1 MGQRRRIAIACVVG
15 VIAGLLCYSYSVGFG
30 RGAGDVAMPL
40 CMGKALIA
48 RQDPYAICRGF
59 HSDGITPNQAN
70 PLTTALITLPLVA
83 FAPTLAA
90 GIFFGISSAL
100 LAYAVTQGGAD
111 RLMIFLAFPYWQA
124 LQTVQWAPLLVAIA
138 LMPALLPLALAK
150 PHVALP
156 IFLTRL
162 TLRRLI
168 ACIAFVLFSLAI
180 DPTWP
185 LRLTG
190 RIPTPGDY
198 LPPLAAL
205 PLGPLLLLAA
215 LRWRAARPRL
225 LLLLA
230 ITPQRMFYDPLLAW
244 LIPQSRRELLLMAV
258 ASWLCYFGWI
268 FMPQHGM
275 TWVVAGIYLP
285 ALALCWR
292 DTPDLPADPRVGL
305 LRWWRQVSRW

>member
-1 MGQRRRIAIACVVG
+1 MPQRRRIVLALIIG
-15 VIAGLLCYSYSVGFG
+15 VIAGLLCSSYSVRFG
-30 RGAGDVAMPL
+30 RGAGDVAMPI
-40 CMGKALIA
+40 CMGQAMLA
-48 RQDPYAICRGF
+48 RQDPYAVCRGV
-59 HSDGITPNQAN
+59 HSDGVTPNQAN

-83 FAPTLAA
+83 LAPSLAA
-90 GIFFGISSAL
+90 GIFFGLSSAL
-100 LAYAVTQGGAD
+100 LAYAVAREGAD
-111 RLMIFLAFPYWQA
+111 RLLIFLAFPYWQA
-124 LQTVQWAPLLVAIA
+124 LQTVQWAPLLVAVA

-162 TLRRLI
+162 TLRRVI
-168 ACIAFVLFSLAI
+168 ACVAFVLLSLAI

-215 LRWRAARPRL
+215 LRWRAERPRL

-230 ITPQRMFYDPLLAW
+230 LTPQRLFYDPLLVW
-244 LIPQSRRELLLMAV
+244 LIPQSRRDLLLMAV
-258 ASWLCYFGWI
+258 ASWLCYFGWV
-268 FMPQHGM
+268 FMPQLGM
-275 TWVVAGIYLP
+275 TWVVLGIYLP
-285 ALALCWR
+285 ALGLCWR
-292 DTPDLPADPRVGL
+292 DAPDLPPDPRAGL
-305 LRWWRQVSRW
+305 LSWWQRLTRW